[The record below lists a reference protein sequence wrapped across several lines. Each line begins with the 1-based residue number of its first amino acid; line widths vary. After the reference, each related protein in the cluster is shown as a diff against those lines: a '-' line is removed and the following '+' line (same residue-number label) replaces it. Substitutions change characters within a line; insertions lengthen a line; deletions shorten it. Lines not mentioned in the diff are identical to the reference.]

1 MSTEKKTKAKSTGT
15 KKTAEKVSAPE
26 ELKPYKYEDEHFVDS
41 SRKVWNYSLLTEE
54 DVKNFQQGTHYRLY
68 EKMGSHA
75 IQVNGIWG
83 MYFAVWAPNATGVS
97 LVADF
102 NHWNG
107 RMCPMRSLGA
117 SGIWELFVPGLV
129 AGEKYKFEIRTR
141 EGYLRVKSDPMAFY
155 SEMRPLTAS
164 VVCDVDTYPWRD
176 QEWKQRSLNSP
187 MNIYEVHLGSW
198 KNYGEDHK
206 KLLRAVFIS

>member
-97 LVADF
+97 VKGNF
-102 NHWNG
+102 NDWTNEDYILLPRWDKSVH
-107 RMCPMRSLGA
+107 SQ
-117 SGIWELFVPGLV
+117 FQPG
-129 AGEKYKFEIRTR
+129 
-141 EGYLRVKSDPMAFY
+141 
-155 SEMRPLTAS
+155 
-164 VVCDVDTYPWRD
+164 
-176 QEWKQRSLNSP
+176 
-187 MNIYEVHLGSW
+187 
-198 KNYGEDHK
+198 
-206 KLLRAVFIS
+206 